1 MASKEPARLGDMD
14 AEAFRRHGH
23 ALVDWIAGY
32 LNHAERY
39 PVLSRSAP
47 GAVRGAL
54 PPSPP
59 ATGAPFDEIFRDFE
73 RVVLPGVTHWNH
85 PGFFA
90 YFAIS
95 GAAAGVLAEFL
106 SAALNVQA
114 MLWRTSP
121 AATELEE
128 VTLGWLRQ
136 LLGLPDAFEGVIYDT
151 ASISSLH
158 ALAAARHRAVAG
170 VRARGLAGRP
180 DLRPLRVY
188 ASEQA
193 HSSIDKAVMTLG
205 LGHDALARI
214 PADAEFR
221 MRPDA
226 LREAVAA
233 DRARGV
239 TPLAVVATVGTT
251 STTSVDPVDAVAR
264 LCADERLWLHVDA
277 AYAGVAALVPE
288 TKHVLDGCGR
298 ADSLVVN
305 PHKWLFTPF
314 DLSAFYCRRMDVV
327 RAAFSLT
334 PDYLRTPETGAV
346 RNLMDTGVQLGRRF
360 RSLKLWA
367 VLRHFGSEGIRVR
380 LAEHMRLAR
389 RFAAWVDES
398 PDFERLAPVPFSVVC
413 FRAAPAAV
421 PATEDVENGAAGA
434 GGGDSDTVP
443 APGDAA
449 APEAAGVLHGQRG
462 GSDTDPAPGDAAA
475 AGRTDALN
483 ERLLEA
489 VNATGEVFLSHT
501 RLDGRF
507 ALRLAVGH
515 VRTEERHVRRAWDLL
530 NGKLRALR

>member
-1 MASKEPARLGDMD
+1 MTKDTVASKEPERLGDMD

-23 ALVDWIAGY
+23 DLVDWIADY
-32 LNHAERY
+32 LNHTERY
-39 PVLSRSAP
+39 PVLSKNAP
-47 GAVRGAL
+47 GAVRDAL
-54 PPSPP
+54 PSSPP
-59 ATGAPFDEIFRDFE
+59 TEGVPFDAIFRDFE
-73 RVVLPGVTHWNH
+73 RVILPGITHWNH

-136 LLGLPDAFEGVIYDT
+136 LLGLPDTFEGVIYDT

-158 ALAAARHRAVAG
+158 ALAAARHRAVAD
-170 VRARGLAGRP
+170 VRTRGLAGRP
-180 DLRPLRVY
+180 DLGPLRVY

-193 HSSIDKAVMTLG
+193 HSSIDKAIMTLG
-205 LGHDALARI
+205 LGHDALSHI
-214 PADAEFR
+214 PADDEFR
-221 MRPDA
+221 MRPEA
-226 LREAVAA
+226 LREAIAA

-251 STTSVDPVDAVAR
+251 STTSVDPVGAVADI
-264 LCADERLWLHVDA
+264 CAAEGLWLHVDA

-288 TKHVLDGCGR
+288 TRHVLDGCGA

-314 DLSAFYCRRMDVV
+314 DLSAFYCRHMDTV

-334 PDYLRTPETGAV
+334 PDYLQTLEAVEV

-367 VLRHFGSEGIRVR
+367 ILRHFGSDGIRDR

-389 RFAAWVDES
+389 LFAGWVEDS

-413 FRAAPAAV
+413 FRATPGGVAVAGADGAVAGGATSEEIAAV
-421 PATEDVENGAAGA
+421 
-434 GGGDSDTVP
+434 
-443 APGDAA
+443 DAA
-449 APEAAGVLHGQRG
+449 
-462 GSDTDPAPGDAAA
+462 
-475 AGRTDALN
+475 TDALN

-501 RLDGRF
+501 RLNGRF
-507 ALRLAVGH
+507 AIRLAVGH
-515 VRTEERHVRRAWDLL
+515 VRTEERHVRRAWELL
-530 NGKLRALR
+530 DENLRALR

>member
-1 MASKEPARLGDMD
+1 MTKDTVASKEPERLGDMD

-23 ALVDWIAGY
+23 DLVDWIADY
-32 LNHAERY
+32 LNHTERY
-39 PVLSRSAP
+39 PVLSKNAP
-47 GAVRGAL
+47 GAVRDAL
-54 PPSPP
+54 PSSPP
-59 ATGAPFDEIFRDFE
+59 TEGVPFDAIFRDFE
-73 RVVLPGVTHWNH
+73 RVILPGITHWNH

-136 LLGLPDAFEGVIYDT
+136 LLGLPDTFEGVIYDT

-158 ALAAARHRAVAG
+158 ALAAARHRAVAD
-170 VRARGLAGRP
+170 VRTRGLAGRP
-180 DLRPLRVY
+180 DLGPLRVY

-193 HSSIDKAVMTLG
+193 HSSIDKAIMTLG
-205 LGHDALARI
+205 LGHDALSHI
-214 PADAEFR
+214 PADDEFR
-221 MRPDA
+221 MRPEA
-226 LREAVAA
+226 LREAIAA

-251 STTSVDPVDAVAR
+251 STTSVDPVGAVADI
-264 LCADERLWLHVDA
+264 CAAEGLWLHVDA

-288 TKHVLDGCGR
+288 TRHVLDGCGA

-314 DLSAFYCRRMDVV
+314 DLSAFYCRHMDTV

-334 PDYLRTPETGAV
+334 PDYLQTLEAVEV

-367 VLRHFGSEGIRVR
+367 ILRHFGSDGIRDR

-389 RFAAWVDES
+389 LFAGWVDDS

-413 FRAAPAAV
+413 FRATPGGVAVAGADGAVAGGATSEEIAAV
-421 PATEDVENGAAGA
+421 DAT
-434 GGGDSDTVP
+434 
-443 APGDAA
+443 
-449 APEAAGVLHGQRG
+449 
-462 GSDTDPAPGDAAA
+462 
-475 AGRTDALN
+475 TDALN

-501 RLDGRF
+501 RLNGRF
-507 ALRLAVGH
+507 AIRLAVGH
-515 VRTEERHVRRAWDLL
+515 VRTEERHVRRAWELL
-530 NGKLRALR
+530 DEKLRGLR